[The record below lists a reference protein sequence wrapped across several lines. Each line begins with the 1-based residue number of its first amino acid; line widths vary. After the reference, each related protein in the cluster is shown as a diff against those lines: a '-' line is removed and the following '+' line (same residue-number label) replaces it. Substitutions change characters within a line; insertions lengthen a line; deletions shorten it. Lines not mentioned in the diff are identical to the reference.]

1 MIVIDSKV
9 PWVVE
14 LAWLVA
20 ILAELGH
27 ERSIITREYL
37 HSIIFAIGDEQETSM
52 RVERQAHNVAELAIS
67 MAWLLGADRELDSSI
82 SIESIVS
89 HLFHFNLPLS
99 TAKRD
104 IPKSKHE
111 PKDEDASSRAHEMR
125 ESAQRSNKQSTKE
138 AKNRTSSM
146 PITHSKSQSDVG
158 IG

>member
-9 PWVVE
+9 PWIVE

-27 ERSIITREYL
+27 ERSIIAREYL

-89 HLFHFNLPLS
+89 HLFHFNLSLNDKGMFQSPS
-99 TAKRD
+99 TSQKMKMQAHAHTRCERARNEATTNRRRKQRT
-104 IPKSKHE
+104 E
-111 PKDEDASSRAHEMR
+111 PQECQSRT
-125 ESAQRSNKQSTKE
+125 QRV
-138 AKNRTSSM
+138 NRTM
-146 PITHSKSQSDVG
+146 E
-158 IG
+158 